1 MVNIYG
7 TPKLMKEDKVN
18 DIKYYDA
25 HVDPSDIRGPRL
37 DPPGKLLLA
46 AVGVLVAGD
55 QVSALDGHWL
65 PVVDEILNAIGTA
78 TAHLNLFKISCNL
91 VVFCYVE

>member
-7 TPKLMKEDKVN
+7 TPKLMKEDKVK

-37 DPPGKLLLA
+37 DPPGKFLLA

-55 QVSALDGHWL
+55 HVPALDGHRL
-65 PVVDEILNAIGTA
+65 PVVDEVLNAIGTA
-78 TAHLNLFKISCNL
+78 TANLELLTLSQLKYLFIL
-91 VVFCYVE
+91 